1 MVVFGELFLL
11 HLFEV
16 EFAGVVLSVS
26 VLGAENEAA
35 FALKTKQANLL
46 AARETEFLI
55 SLYLVNSI
63 NLVTYLN
70 FWCLF
75 LALLLNRRSA
85 KGCGLFLRGGWGFKF
100 RHWAVL
106 GCLFLSGNF
115 GLFICLLRRSELRDL
130 IYQLLGF
137 RELCLRLL
145 LFLFVV
151 AETL

>member
-1 MVVFGELFLL
+1 MVVFGKLFLL

-16 EFAGVVLSVS
+16 EFAGVILSVS
-26 VLGAENEAA
+26 VLGTENEAA
-35 FALKTKQANLL
+35 FALKTKKANLL
-46 AARETEFLI
+46 AACETEFLI

-75 LALLLNRRSA
+75 LALFFDRSSA
-85 KGCGLFLRGGWGFKF
+85 KGCGLFGRASWGFKF
-100 RHWAVL
+100 RHGAVL

-130 IYQLLGF
+130 IYQLLSF
-137 RELCLRLL
+137 SQLRLRLL